1 MLVGPTTV
9 SQPAETSSATTYYAV
24 VAIARL
30 PRDPEAQRS
39 TRRDAVAAGAV
50 RLDRGVGGS
59 VSGLNTRP
67 SRPMVLPLMI
77 LSVSCSFSMVGISE
91 TQSRG
96 VHPAAAAASKASGQ
110 TASSG
115 PQTRE

>member
-1 MLVGPTTV
+1 
-9 SQPAETSSATTYYAV
+9 
-24 VAIARL
+24 
-30 PRDPEAQRS
+30 
-39 TRRDAVAAGAV
+39 
-50 RLDRGVGGS
+50 
-59 VSGLNTRP
+59 
-67 SRPMVLPLMI
+67 